1 MSTPTATGRCVCGAV
16 RYELRG
22 DLRGILVCHCV
33 ECRRYHGTSGAYTA
47 VAREGLTLRDDEGLL
62 RWFPGP
68 QSETG
73 GERGFCSRCGSSLL
87 WREPDSA
94 TYSVAAGTLEGATGL
109 RIDAAHLVR
118 AASRLGARRP
128 PAARAA
134 RQLAARPVPARGGR
148 LHERS
153 EERCAGESRRF
164 LGMPQHGHAEGAAG
178 SSIASML
185 PSSARPETI
194 EPLTQLRDALMV
206 VGVDGVDGLAEDV
219 RRGRTRP
226 PSSHGGGRTCRV
238 ADGAAPGRARRERG
252 PGRAF
257 RRAAR

>member
-1 MSTPTATGRCVCGAV
+1 MSTPTATGRCVCGGV
-16 RYELRG
+16 SYELRG

-109 RIDAAHLVR
+109 RIMQHIWYSQRADWEPEDHLPR
-118 AASRLGARRP
+118 AP
-128 PAARAA
+128 
-134 RQLAARPVPARGGR
+134 RG
-148 LHERS
+148 
-153 EERCAGESRRF
+153 
-164 LGMPQHGHAEGAAG
+164 
-178 SSIASML
+178 
-185 PSSARPETI
+185 T
-194 EPLTQLRDALMV
+194 
-206 VGVDGVDGLAEDV
+206 
-219 RRGRTRP
+219 
-226 PSSHGGGRTCRV
+226 
-238 ADGAAPGRARRERG
+238 
-252 PGRAF
+252 
-257 RRAAR
+257 